1 MTSDAGLSIPRLET
15 SRLLLTVPGVDAAPR
30 ALAYYERN
38 RARLEPTSPPWA
50 EGFFTLEH
58 WQRRLA
64 FGRAQLHEA
73 ASARLFLFRRGHE
86 HGDVIGVANFTE
98 VVRGAFQAC
107 YLGYSIDA
115 AHEGQGLMHEALEA
129 AIPWVFDNL
138 RLHRIM
144 ANYLP
149 TNERSGA
156 LLRRLGFV
164 VEGYAR
170 DYLLIAGRWRD
181 HVLTS
186 RTNTTLPAP

>member
-1 MTSDAGLSIPRLET
+1 MTDGLPIPRLET
-15 SRLLLTVPGVDAAPR
+15 PRLVVTVPDVDAAPR
-30 ALAYYERN
+30 ALAYFERN
-38 RARLEPTSPPWA
+38 RVRFEETSPPWA

-58 WQRRLA
+58 WRKRLA
-64 FGRAQLHEA
+64 LGRVQLREGT
-73 ASARLFLFRRGHE
+73 SARFFLFRRDDE
-86 HGDVIGVANFTE
+86 RGDVVGVANFTE

-115 AHEGQGLMHEALEA
+115 AHEGQGLMREALEA
-129 AIPWVFDNL
+129 AIPWVFEHL

-144 ANYLP
+144 ANHLP
-149 TNERSGA
+149 TNERSAA

-170 DYLLIAGRWRD
+170 DYLFIAGRWRD

-186 RTNTTLPAP
+186 RTNEAMTAP